1 MTRSTFPR
9 ALSKAVTVSRSPEG
23 TSCTTSGEI
32 FVVLRASRM
41 TVTKIWLLEAA
52 LEEPRNSAALP
63 DINKIA
69 AASIVTFGRAS

>member
-1 MTRSTFPR
+1 
-9 ALSKAVTVSRSPEG
+9 
-23 TSCTTSGEI
+23 
-32 FVVLRASRM
+32 M